1 MKTSYDEISELPNLD
16 IDCQDFVSDVFECYM
31 THPGSKL
38 MYTTEERLNV
48 DKVFVVTVAIDARR
62 CIAFKIKT
70 NDTNDFENV
79 AKWLQ
84 FLTKGCD
91 DGK

>member
-1 MKTSYDEISELPNLD
+1 MKTNDNELAELPNLD

-31 THPGSKL
+31 THPGAKL
-38 MYTTEERLNV
+38 VYTTEESWT
-48 DKVFVVTVAIDARR
+48 DKSLVVTVVIDNRR
-62 CIAFKIKT
+62 DIAFKIQT

-84 FLTKGCD
+84 FLTKGV
-91 DGK
+91 

>member
-1 MKTSYDEISELPNLD
+1 MKTSGNEISELPNLD
-16 IDCQDFVSDVFECYM
+16 LDCQDFVSDVFECYM

-38 MYTTEERLNV
+38 MYISEERLNG
-48 DKVFVVTVAIDARR
+48 KVLNVTVVIDNRR
-62 CIAFKIKT
+62 DVAFKIQT

-84 FLTKGCD
+84 FLTKEC
-91 DGK
+91 

>member
-16 IDCQDFVSDVFECYM
+16 LDCQDFVSDVFECYM

-38 MYTTEERLNV
+38 MYISEERLNG
-48 DKVFVVTVAIDARR
+48 KVLNVTVVIDDRR
-62 CIAFKIKT
+62 DIAFKIQT

-84 FLTKGCD
+84 FLTKEC
-91 DGK
+91 

>member
-1 MKTSYDEISELPNLD
+1 MKTSNNEISELPNLD

-38 MYTTEERLNV
+38 MYASEERLNG
-48 DKVFVVTVAIDARR
+48 KVLSVTVVIDNRR
-62 CIAFKIKT
+62 DVAFKIQT
-70 NDTNDFENV
+70 NDVNDFENV

-84 FLTKGCD
+84 FLTKEC
-91 DGK
+91 